1 MYIYIDVL
9 MFEMKCLDL
18 FVFLDERESCIEK
31 SSKRNDRFETQ
42 TRRIE
47 IRRCGK

>member
-1 MYIYIDVL
+1 ML
-9 MFEMKCLDL
+9 EMKCLDL
-18 FVFLDERESCIEK
+18 FFFFFLDEGESCIEK